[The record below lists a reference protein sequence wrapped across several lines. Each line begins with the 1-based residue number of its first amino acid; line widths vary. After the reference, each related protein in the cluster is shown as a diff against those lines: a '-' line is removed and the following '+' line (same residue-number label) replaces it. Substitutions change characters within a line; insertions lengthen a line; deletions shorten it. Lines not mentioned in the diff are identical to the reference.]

1 MYRGYH
7 ETWYFIMKSKPSIEN
22 LSFLLLMLSI
32 FVFTM
37 FTIWYILFIDDL
49 DSRELEAEGKK
60 IVIEV
65 KSNEQGRFF
74 KIIEVKILNEKY
86 WMLVL

>member
-1 MYRGYH
+1 MYSQV
-7 ETWYFIMKSKPSIEN
+7 FII
-22 LSFLLLMLSI
+22 L
-32 FVFTM
+32 
-37 FTIWYILFIDDL
+37 YILFTDDL

-74 KIIEVKILNEKY
+74 KIIEVRMGEILNMSTVE
-86 WMLVL
+86 

>member
-1 MYRGYH
+1 
-7 ETWYFIMKSKPSIEN
+7 
-22 LSFLLLMLSI
+22 MLSNFLCI
-32 FVFTM
+32 HKCSLYNLFT
-37 FTIWYILFIDDL
+37 DDL

-74 KIIEVKILNEKY
+74 KIIEVRMREILN
-86 WMLVL
+86 MSAV

>member
-1 MYRGYH
+1 MYSQM
-7 ETWYFIMKSKPSIEN
+7 FII
-22 LSFLLLMLSI
+22 L
-32 FVFTM
+32 
-37 FTIWYILFIDDL
+37 YILFTDDL

-74 KIIEVKILNEKY
+74 KIIEVRMGEILNMSTVE
-86 WMLVL
+86 

>member
-1 MYRGYH
+1 MYSQV
-7 ETWYFIMKSKPSIEN
+7 III
-22 LSFLLLMLSI
+22 L
-32 FVFTM
+32 
-37 FTIWYILFIDDL
+37 YILFTDDL

-74 KIIEVKILNEKY
+74 KIIEVRMGEILNMSTVE
-86 WMLVL
+86 